1 LAIIGFERRLADR
14 RSRSDDMKW
23 REMLLLLAGLLLLIG
38 ALFWELTRVIKND
51 IRRFYYTQVQRHA
64 QRAAEAIQRD
74 TPQAFRD
81 DATSRSL
88 EQWVAAGLE
97 ELVRAQQSVK
107 AVMIVDRQ
115 GRVRLLKTAPD
126 SGLENSMPNPSL
138 ALWTRADDVLAAL
151 RAANPAIEVSHFTL
165 SDRQRPYGRLDVLYD
180 TTPPQEMILRAAR
193 YSAGELA
200 LALLAVGGV
209 TWIFV
214 LQQRATRRLR
224 EQRDRSDQLAYVGA
238 LAAGLAHEI
247 RNPLNALAMQLEMLE
262 EDAEKPGGP
271 RPAERIQRI
280 RSGLQGVELAVG
292 EFLNYAA
299 PGQQKPAMV
308 DLADRLG
315 AICREFSAD
324 EARGLVECRVPQGLS
339 AWCDVNALRQV
350 MGNLLSNGWRAQEAC
365 DARERRLRVDASREG
380 DWVVIGVEDAGPG
393 VPDALRDQVFECFFS
408 TSGDGSGLGL
418 PIARRLAEMNGGALE
433 LAPQGG
439 ALGGARFLL
448 RLPSR
453 PPAKRRAS

>member
-1 LAIIGFERRLADR
+1 
-14 RSRSDDMKW
+14 MKW
-23 REMLLLLAGLLLLIG
+23 REMLLLFAGLFLLIG
-38 ALFWELTRVIKND
+38 ALAWELTRVIKSD
-51 IRRFYYTQVQRHA
+51 IRRFYYEQVQRHA

-81 DATSRSL
+81 EASSRSL
-88 EQWVAAGLE
+88 EQWVEAGLE

-107 AVMIVDRQ
+107 AVMIVDQQ
-115 GRVRLLKTAPD
+115 GRVRLLKMAPD
-126 SGLENSMPNPSL
+126 SGLEKSFPNPNL
-138 ALWTRADDVLAAL
+138 ARWTRADDVLAMI
-151 RAANPAIEVSHFTL
+151 RAASPSIEISHFAL
-165 SDRQRPYGRLDVLYD
+165 GDQQRLDVLYD
-180 TTPPQEMILRAAR
+180 TTPPQEMILRAAK

-209 TWIFV
+209 IWIFV
-214 LQQRATRRLR
+214 RQHRATRRLR
-224 EQRDRSDQLAYVGA
+224 EQRDQSDHLAYVGV

-271 RPAERIQRI
+271 RPSDRIQRI

-292 EFLNYAA
+292 EFLSYAA

-324 EARGLVECRVPQGLS
+324 EARGQVECRVPQGLS

-365 DARERRLRVDASREG
+365 GARQRRLRVDASREG
-380 DWVVIGVEDAGPG
+380 EWVAIGVEDAGPG
-393 VPDALRDQVFECFFS
+393 VPAELRGQVFECFFT

-433 LAPQGG
+433 LAPQAG
-439 ALGGARFLL
+439 ALGGARFVL

-453 PPAKRRAS
+453 PPARRRAS